1 MYFKRDLSTA
11 LMRYKKFPVVAILG
25 PRQSG
30 KTTLAQHFF
39 NQHKFVTL
47 EHPDSRL
54 FAKTDPERF
63 LYEFENPHGI
73 IIDEFQYVP
82 ELLHY
87 IQIEVDQKKR
97 PGYFVL
103 TGSQNFTQVR
113 RSSVRQR
120 KLKSNDYDV
129 GGLNQA
135 ITQSLAGRVGILTLL
150 PMSIHEQLENKLF
163 LDLDTLMFKG
173 AYPRIYSD
181 DLLPLDFYP
190 SYIKTYIERDVRDLA
205 HVGDILIF
213 QKFMRMC
220 AAHIGQALKI
230 DNLATNLGVDQ
241 RTVNQWIAVLEAS
254 YILYQLKPYHNNY
267 NKRLTKT
274 PKIYFYDTGLACSL
288 LDIKSRD
295 ALALSP
301 FRGNIFESFMIT
313 DFYKQYYNIGL
324 QPSLYFWRDQN
335 GRLEVDCVIDKGNEV
350 IPVEIKSGQ
359 TFSSSFF
366 SAINEWSKLADVD
379 LEKNNVVYGGDLNQQ
394 RSNGAIIGWQEAS
407 TFIARMYEGVIG
419 L

>member
-1 MYFKRDLSTA
+1 MYFKRDLSAA
-11 LMRYKKFPVVAILG
+11 LIRYKKFPVVAILG

-30 KTTLAQHFF
+30 KTTIAQHFF
-39 NQHKFVTL
+39 DKHKFITL

-63 LYEFENPHGI
+63 LYEFENPHGL

-103 TGSQNFTQVR
+103 TGSQNFIM
-113 RSSVRQR
+113 
-120 KLKSNDYDV
+120 
-129 GGLNQA
+129 NQA

-150 PMSIHEQLENKLF
+150 PLSIHEQLENELF

-181 DLLPLDFYP
+181 DLLPVDFYP

-230 DNLATNLGVDQ
+230 DNLATNLGIDQ
-241 RTVNQWIAVLEAS
+241 RTVNQWVSVLEAS

-335 GRLEVDCVIDKGNEV
+335 GRLEVDCLIDKGNEV

-366 SAINEWSKLADVD
+366 SAINDWSKLAEVD

-394 RSNGAIIGWQEAS
+394 RSNGAIVGWQEAS
-407 TFIARMYEGVIG
+407 TFITRMYKEVTG
-419 L
+419 